1 MSTGENIRAARMR
14 AGMTQAQL
22 AEKLGVTPQNVSL
35 YERDIKKPKVETLQ
49 KIAAAL
55 GAAVSDLDPSISTF
69 SVFFEKLGK
78 EENEEIAKIFLDDS
92 IARGIAAAYLSLD
105 PETRAIVSSL
115 GKEPVKRRRFKIK
128 HKGSE
133 SGHPEN
139 RTKNDTEKEP

>member
-22 AEKLGVTPQNVSL
+22 AEKLGVTPQNVSQ

-49 KIAAAL
+49 KIATAL
-55 GAAVSDLDPSISTF
+55 GAAVSDLDPSISAF

-128 HKGSE
+128 RKGGE
-133 SGHPEN
+133 SGHLEN
-139 RTKNDTEKEP
+139 GKKSQTKKEP